1 VRKREENED
10 TLQFV
15 AETD

>member
-10 TLQFV
+10 TLRFV